1 MLILEN
7 KKRRITIGTII
18 YRTIRMTKNITESAI
33 KSASSSESF
42 TRGYKLYQSGAIFDT
57 FRQGDLLTGKCEG
70 SSAPFY
76 QIRVQLDE
84 GGIQEASCTC
94 PYDWGGYCKHIVALM
109 LTYNHNPDAFIEQ
122 KNISEQLGQLD
133 KDALVH
139 LITKM
144 VDKNPDLYSWLQTA
158 IPAVSVK
165 SQPAQQRNKRKT
177 EVSKSAY
184 KRQIQSILHSLQ
196 GYRMSEAYWM
206 MGGMVDQ
213 LDHVRDTAYDFLEA
227 DDAQGALVILT
238 TLLTEVSGSYEQF
251 DDSDGLLGGFF
262 SELALPLVEAILSAD
277 LSKTERYNLF
287 NELEPVVEE
296 LSAYGIDDLDVVL
309 AALNPGWSE
318 KGLNKQEDN
327 DYDESI
333 LTEAKLNI
341 LERQNRVE
349 EFLKLCLEVGE
360 YQRYIL
366 KQIEAGDFEKAVEVA
381 WKTITQASDVLV
393 IAKSLRDAGHLAE
406 ALRLA
411 ENGLTLDGSKHD
423 LGVWLGPIEENQGQ
437 IDKAIQAYQAA
448 FTSLPSL
455 ELYGILKNLS
465 GTNWGNLKS
474 VLMQVLQ
481 TSPHIDV
488 LADVYLSEE
497 EWDRAIDIADKAGDW
512 NYSLIE
518 KVADAVFPFRP
529 DWVIQASRKQAEGLI
544 AKTQSKYYAIA
555 ARWLAKMKQAY
566 LSSGRKAEW
575 LSYLEGLKSTY
586 SRRPALQ
593 AELRKL

>member
-1 MLILEN
+1 MTNKMTENIL
-7 KKRRITIGTII
+7 
-18 YRTIRMTKNITESAI
+18 
-33 KSASSSESF
+33 KSLSSPESF
-42 TRGYKLYQSGAIFDT
+42 TRGHDLYQSDAVFDT
-57 FRQGDLLTGKCEG
+57 FRQGDLLTGKCKG

-109 LTYNHNPDAFIEQ
+109 LTYVHSPDAFIEQ
-122 KNISEQLGQLD
+122 KNIKELLGQLD
-133 KDALVH
+133 KDGLVY
-139 LITKM
+139 LITKI

-158 IPAVSVK
+158 IPAASAK
-165 SQPAQQRNKRKT
+165 SQPTQQRDKRKT
-177 EVSKSAY
+177 EVSKTAY

-213 LDHVRDTAYDFLEA
+213 LNHVRDTAYDFLEA
-227 DDAQGALVILT
+227 DDAHGALVILT
-238 TLLTEVSGSYEQF
+238 TLLTEVSGSFDQF
-251 DDSDGLLGGFF
+251 DDSDGELGGFL
-262 SELALPLVEAILSAD
+262 SELALPLVEAILSTD
-277 LSKTERYNLF
+277 LSKTERRNLF

-296 LSAYGIDDLDVVL
+296 LSAYGIDDLDVIL
-309 AALNPGWSE
+309 AALNLGWSE
-318 KGLNKQEDN
+318 EVLDEQEDY

-349 EFLKLCLEVGE
+349 EFLQLCFEAGE
-360 YQRYIL
+360 YRRYIL
-366 KQIEAGDFEKAVEVA
+366 KQIEMGEFEKAKEVA
-381 WKTITQASDVLV
+381 WKTITQASDALMV
-393 IAKSLRDAGHLAE
+393 AKALRDAGYLLD

-411 ENGLTLDGSKHD
+411 EKGLDLDGNKHE
-423 LGVWLGPIEENQGQ
+423 LGAWLGPIEETQGQ
-437 IDKAIQAYQAA
+437 IDKAIKAYQAA

-455 ELYGILKNLS
+455 ELYSILKKLS
-465 GTNWGNLKS
+465 GTNWGDLRP
-474 VLMQVLQ
+474 VLMQILQ
-481 TSPHIDV
+481 ASPHTDV
-488 LADVYLSEE
+488 LVDVYLSEE
-497 EWDRAIDIADKAGDW
+497 EWDKAISIAKKAGEW

-544 AKTQSKYYAIA
+544 AKTQSKYYATA

-566 LSSGRKAEW
+566 LASGRKEEW
-575 LSYLEGLKSTY
+575 LFYLEGLKSTY

>member
-1 MLILEN
+1 MTNKMTENIL
-7 KKRRITIGTII
+7 
-18 YRTIRMTKNITESAI
+18 
-33 KSASSSESF
+33 KSLSSPESF
-42 TRGYKLYQSGAIFDT
+42 TRGHDLYQSDAVFDT
-57 FRQGDLLTGKCEG
+57 FRQGDLLTGKCKG

-109 LTYNHNPDAFIEQ
+109 LTYMHNPDAFIEQ
-122 KNISEQLGQLD
+122 KNIKELLGQLD
-133 KDALVH
+133 KDGLVY

-158 IPAVSVK
+158 IPAASAK
-165 SQPAQQRNKRKT
+165 SQPAQQRDKRKT
-177 EVSKSAY
+177 EVSKTAY

-213 LDHVRDTAYDFLEA
+213 LNHIRDTAYDFLEA
-227 DDAQGALVILT
+227 YDTHGALVILT
-238 TLLTEVSGSYEQF
+238 TLLTEVSGSFEQF
-251 DDSDGLLGGFF
+251 DDSDGELVGFF
-262 SELALPLVEAILSAD
+262 SELALPLVEAILSTD
-277 LSKTERYNLF
+277 LSKTERRNLF
-287 NELEPVVEE
+287 NELGPVVEE
-296 LSAYGIDDLDVVL
+296 LSAYGIDDLDVIL
-309 AALNPGWSE
+309 AALNLGWSE
-318 KGLNKQEDN
+318 EVLDEQEDY

-349 EFLKLCLEVGE
+349 EFLQLCFEAGE
-360 YQRYIL
+360 YRRYIL
-366 KQIEAGDFEKAVEVA
+366 KQIEMGEFEKAKEVA
-381 WKTITQASDVLV
+381 WKTITQASDALIV
-393 IAKSLRDAGHLAE
+393 ARALRDAGYLLD

-411 ENGLTLDGSKHD
+411 EKGLDLDGNKHE
-423 LGVWLGPIEENQGQ
+423 LGAWLGPIEETQGQ
-437 IDKAIQAYQAA
+437 IDKAIKAYQAA

-455 ELYGILKNLS
+455 ELYRILKKLS
-465 GTNWGNLKS
+465 GTNWGDLRP
-474 VLMQVLQ
+474 VLMQILQ
-481 TSPHIDV
+481 ASPHTDV
-488 LADVYLSEE
+488 LVDVYLSEE
-497 EWDRAIDIADKAGDW
+497 EWDKAISIAKKAGEW

-544 AKTQSKYYAIA
+544 AKTQSKYYATA

-566 LSSGRKAEW
+566 LASGRKEEW

>member
-1 MLILEN
+1 MTNKMTENIL
-7 KKRRITIGTII
+7 
-18 YRTIRMTKNITESAI
+18 
-33 KSASSSESF
+33 KSLSFPESF
-42 TRGYKLYQSGAIFDT
+42 TRGHDLYQSDAVFDT
-57 FRQGDLLTGKCEG
+57 FRQGDLLTGKCKG
-70 SSAPFY
+70 SSVPFY

-94 PYDWGGYCKHIVALM
+94 PYDWGGYCKHIIALM
-109 LTYNHNPDAFIEQ
+109 LTYVNSPNAFIEQ
-122 KNISEQLGQLD
+122 KNIKELLGQLD

-158 IPAVSVK
+158 IPAASAK
-165 SQPAQQRNKRKT
+165 SQPTQQRDKRKT
-177 EVSKSAY
+177 EVSKTAY

-213 LDHVRDTAYDFLEA
+213 LNHVRDTAYDFLEA
-227 DDAQGALVILT
+227 DDAQGALIILT
-238 TLLTEVSGSYEQF
+238 TLLTEVSGSFDQF
-251 DDSDGLLGGFF
+251 DDSDGELGGFF
-262 SELALPLVEAILSAD
+262 SELALPLVEAILSTG
-277 LSKTERYNLF
+277 LSKTERRNLF

-296 LSAYGIDDLDVVL
+296 LSAYGIDDLDVIL
-309 AALNPGWSE
+309 AALNLGWSE
-318 KGLNKQEDN
+318 EVLDELEDY

-341 LERQNRVE
+341 LLRQNRVE
-349 EFLKLCLEVGE
+349 EFLKLCLEAGE
-360 YQRYIL
+360 YRRYIL
-366 KQIEAGDFEKAVEVA
+366 KQIEVGNFEKAKQVA
-381 WKTITQASDVLV
+381 WKTITQASDALMV
-393 IAKSLRDAGHLAE
+393 AKALRDAGYLLD

-411 ENGLTLDGSKHD
+411 EKGLDLDGNKHE
-423 LGVWLGPIEENQGQ
+423 LGAWLGPIEETQGQ
-437 IDKAIQAYQAA
+437 IDKAIKAYQAA

-455 ELYGILKNLS
+455 ELYSIIKKLS
-465 GTNWGNLKS
+465 SANWGDLRP
-474 VLMQVLQ
+474 VLMQILQ
-481 TSPHIDV
+481 ASPHTDV
-488 LADVYLSEE
+488 LVDVYLSEE
-497 EWDRAIDIADKAGDW
+497 EWDKAISIAKKAGEW

-544 AKTQSKYYAIA
+544 AKTQSKYYATA

-566 LSSGRKAEW
+566 LASGRKEEW

>member
-1 MLILEN
+1 MTNKMTENIL
-7 KKRRITIGTII
+7 
-18 YRTIRMTKNITESAI
+18 
-33 KSASSSESF
+33 KSLSSPESF
-42 TRGYKLYQSGAIFDT
+42 TRGHDLYQSDAVFDT
-57 FRQGDLLTGKCEG
+57 FRQGDLLTGKCKG
-70 SSAPFY
+70 RSAPFY

-109 LTYNHNPDAFIEQ
+109 LTYVHSPDAFIEQ
-122 KNISEQLGQLD
+122 KNIKELLGQLD
-133 KDALVH
+133 KDGLVY

-158 IPAVSVK
+158 IPAASAK
-165 SQPAQQRNKRKT
+165 SQPTQQRDKRKT
-177 EVSKSAY
+177 EVSKTAY

-213 LDHVRDTAYDFLEA
+213 LNHVRDTAYDFLEA
-227 DDAQGALVILT
+227 DDAHGALVILT
-238 TLLTEVSGSYEQF
+238 TLLTEVSGSFDQF
-251 DDSDGLLGGFF
+251 DDSDGELGGFF
-262 SELALPLVEAILSAD
+262 SELALPLVEAVLSTD
-277 LSKTERYNLF
+277 LSKTERRNLF

-296 LSAYGIDDLDVVL
+296 LSAYGIDDLDVIL
-309 AALNPGWSE
+309 AALNLGWSE
-318 KGLNKQEDN
+318 EVLDEQEDY

-349 EFLKLCLEVGE
+349 EFLQLCFKAGE
-360 YQRYIL
+360 YRRYIL
-366 KQIEAGDFEKAVEVA
+366 KQIEMGEFEKAKEVA
-381 WKTITQASDVLV
+381 WKTITQASDALMV
-393 IAKSLRDAGHLAE
+393 AKALRDAGYLLD

-411 ENGLTLDGSKHD
+411 EKGLDLDGNKHE
-423 LGVWLGPIEENQGQ
+423 LGAWLGPIEETQGQ
-437 IDKAIQAYQAA
+437 IDKAIKAYQAA

-455 ELYGILKNLS
+455 ELYSILKKLS
-465 GTNWGNLKS
+465 GANWGDLRP
-474 VLMQVLQ
+474 VLMQILQ
-481 TSPHIDV
+481 ASPHMEV
-488 LADVYLSEE
+488 LVDVYLSEE
-497 EWDRAIDIADKAGDW
+497 EWDKAINIAKEAGEW

-544 AKTQSKYYAIA
+544 AKTQSKYYATA

-566 LSSGRKAEW
+566 LASGRKEEW

>member
-1 MLILEN
+1 MTNKMTENIL
-7 KKRRITIGTII
+7 
-18 YRTIRMTKNITESAI
+18 
-33 KSASSSESF
+33 KSLSSPESF
-42 TRGYKLYQSGAIFDT
+42 TRGHDLYQSDAVFDT
-57 FRQGDLLTGKCEG
+57 FRQGDLLTGKCKG

-76 QIRVQLDE
+76 QIHVQLDE

-109 LTYNHNPDAFIEQ
+109 LTYVHSPDAFIEQ
-122 KNISEQLGQLD
+122 KNINELLGQLD

-144 VDKNPDLYSWLQTA
+144 VDKNPDLYSWLQTD
-158 IPAVSVK
+158 IPAVSAK

-177 EVSKSAY
+177 EVSKTVY

-227 DDAQGALVILT
+227 DDAQGALIILT
-238 TLLTEVSGSYEQF
+238 TLLTEVSGSFEQF
-251 DDSDGLLGGFF
+251 DDSDGELGGFF

-277 LSKTERYNLF
+277 LSKTERRNLF
-287 NELEPVVEE
+287 IELEPVVEE
-296 LSAYGIDDLDVVL
+296 LSAYGIDDLDVIL
-309 AALNPGWSE
+309 AALNLGWSE
-318 KGLNKQEDN
+318 EVLDEQEDY

-349 EFLKLCLEVGE
+349 EFLQLCFEAGE
-360 YQRYIL
+360 YRRYIL
-366 KQIEAGDFEKAVEVA
+366 KQIEMGEFEKAKEVA
-381 WKTITQASDVLV
+381 WKTITQASDALMV
-393 IAKSLRDAGHLAE
+393 AKALRDAGYLLD

-411 ENGLTLDGSKHD
+411 EKGLDLDGNKHE
-423 LGVWLGPIEENQGQ
+423 LGAWLGPIEETQGQ
-437 IDKAIQAYQAA
+437 IDKAIKAYQAA

-455 ELYGILKNLS
+455 ELYSIVKKLS
-465 GTNWGNLKS
+465 GTNWGDLRP
-474 VLMQVLQ
+474 VLMQILQ
-481 TSPHIDV
+481 ASPHMEV
-488 LADVYLSEE
+488 LVDVYLSEE
-497 EWDRAIDIADKAGDW
+497 EWDKAISIAKKAGEW

-544 AKTQSKYYAIA
+544 AKTQSKYYATA

-566 LSSGRKAEW
+566 LASGRKEEW

>member
-1 MLILEN
+1 MPKKLTVNIL
-7 KKRRITIGTII
+7 
-18 YRTIRMTKNITESAI
+18 
-33 KSASSSESF
+33 KSCSSPESF
-42 TRGYKLYQSGAIFDT
+42 TRGHDLYQSDAVFDT
-57 FRQGDLLTGKCEG
+57 FQKDDLLTGKCEG

-76 QIRVQLDE
+76 QIHVQLDE
-84 GGIQEASCTC
+84 GGILEASCTC
-94 PYDWGGYCKHIVALM
+94 PYDWGGYCKHIIALM
-109 LTYNHNPDAFIEQ
+109 LTYMHNPDAFIKQ
-122 KNISEQLGQLD
+122 KNINELLEQLD
-133 KDALVH
+133 KDDLVH

-144 VDKNPDLYSWLQTA
+144 VDKNPNLYSWLQTA
-158 IPAVSVK
+158 IPAVSAK

-177 EVSKSAY
+177 EVSKTAY

-213 LDHVRDTAYDFLEA
+213 LDNVRDTAYDFLEA
-227 DDAQGALVILT
+227 GDAQGALIILT
-238 TLLTEVSGSYEQF
+238 TLLTEVSGSFEQF
-251 DDSDGLLGGFF
+251 DDSDGELGGFF

-277 LSKTERYNLF
+277 LSKTERHNLLI
-287 NELEPVVEE
+287 ELEPVVEE
-296 LSAYGIDDLDVVL
+296 LSAYGIDDLDVIL
-309 AALNPGWSE
+309 AALNLGWSE
-318 KGLNKQEDN
+318 EVLDELEDY

-349 EFLKLCLEVGE
+349 EYLKLCLEAGE
-360 YQRYIL
+360 YRRYIL
-366 KQIEAGDFEKAVEVA
+366 KQIEVGEFEKAKDVA
-381 WKTITQASDVLV
+381 WKTLTLASEALMV
-393 IAKSLRDAGHLAE
+393 ARALRDAGHLSD

-411 ENGLTLDGSKHD
+411 EKGLDLDGNKHE
-423 LGVWLGPIEENQGQ
+423 LGAWLGPIEETQGQ
-437 IDKAIQAYQAA
+437 IDKAIKAYQAA

-455 ELYGILKNLS
+455 ELYSILKKLS
-465 GTNWGNLKS
+465 GTNWGDLRP
-474 VLMQVLQ
+474 VLMQILQ
-481 TSPHIDV
+481 ASPHMDV
-488 LADVYLSEE
+488 LVDVYLSEE
-497 EWDRAIDIADKAGDW
+497 DWDKAISIAKKTGEW

-544 AKTQSKYYAIA
+544 AKTQSKYYATA

-566 LSSGRKAEW
+566 LASGRKEEW

>member
-1 MLILEN
+1 MTNKMTENIL
-7 KKRRITIGTII
+7 
-18 YRTIRMTKNITESAI
+18 
-33 KSASSSESF
+33 KSLSSPESF
-42 TRGYKLYQSGAIFDT
+42 TRGHDLYQSDAVFDT
-57 FRQGDLLTGKCEG
+57 FRQGDLLTGKCKG
-70 SSAPFY
+70 SGAPFY

-109 LTYNHNPDAFIEQ
+109 LTYIHSPDAFIEQ
-122 KNISEQLGQLD
+122 KNIKELLGQLD
-133 KDALVH
+133 KDGLVY

-144 VDKNPDLYSWLQTA
+144 EDKNPDLYSWLQTA
-158 IPAVSVK
+158 IPAASAK
-165 SQPAQQRNKRKT
+165 SQPTQQRDKRKT
-177 EVSKSAY
+177 EVSKTVY

-213 LDHVRDTAYDFLEA
+213 LDRVRDTAYDFLEA
-227 DDAQGALVILT
+227 DDAHGALVILT
-238 TLLTEVSGSYEQF
+238 TLLTEVSGSFDQF
-251 DDSDGLLGGFF
+251 DDSDGELGGFF
-262 SELALPLVEAILSAD
+262 SELALPLVEAILSTD
-277 LSKTERYNLF
+277 LSKTERRNLF

-296 LSAYGIDDLDVVL
+296 LSAYGIDDLDVIL
-309 AALNPGWSE
+309 AALNLGWSDE
-318 KGLNKQEDN
+318 VLDEQEDY

-349 EFLKLCLEVGE
+349 EFLQLCFETGE
-360 YQRYIL
+360 YRRYIL
-366 KQIEAGDFEKAVEVA
+366 KQIEMGEFEKAKEVA
-381 WKTITQASDVLV
+381 WKTITQASDALMV
-393 IAKSLRDAGHLAE
+393 AKALRDAGYLLD

-411 ENGLTLDGSKHD
+411 EKGLDLDGNKHE
-423 LGVWLGPIEENQGQ
+423 LGAWLGPIEETQGQ
-437 IDKAIQAYQAA
+437 IDKAIKAYQAA

-455 ELYGILKNLS
+455 ELYSILKKLS
-465 GTNWGNLKS
+465 GTNWGNLRP
-474 VLMQVLQ
+474 VLMQILQ
-481 TSPHIDV
+481 ASPHTDV
-488 LADVYLSEE
+488 LVDVYLSEE
-497 EWDRAIDIADKAGDW
+497 EWDKAISIAKKAGEW

-544 AKTQSKYYAIA
+544 AKTQSKYYATT

-566 LSSGRKAEW
+566 LASGRKKEW

>member
-1 MLILEN
+1 
-7 KKRRITIGTII
+7 
-18 YRTIRMTKNITESAI
+18 MTKKMTENIL
-33 KSASSSESF
+33 KSLSSPKSF
-42 TRGYKLYQSGAIFDT
+42 TRGHDLYQSDAVFDT

-76 QIRVQLDE
+76 QIHVQLDE

-109 LTYNHNPDAFIEQ
+109 LTFMHNPDAFIEQ
-122 KNISEQLGQLD
+122 KNIKERLGQLD

-158 IPAVSVK
+158 IPVASVQ
-165 SQPAQQRNKRKT
+165 SQPGQQRNKRKT
-177 EVSKSAY
+177 EVSKTAY

-213 LDHVRDTAYDFLEA
+213 LDHVCETAYDFLEA
-227 DDAQGALVILT
+227 DDAQGALVILI
-238 TLLTEVSGSYEQF
+238 TLLTEVSGSFEQF
-251 DDSDGLLGGFF
+251 DDSDGELGGFL
-262 SELALPLVEAILSAD
+262 SDLALPLVEAILSAD
-277 LSKTERYNLF
+277 LSKTERRSLF

-296 LSAYGIDDLDVVL
+296 LSAYGIDDLDVIL
-309 AALNPGWSE
+309 AALNLGWSDE
-318 KGLNKQEDN
+318 VLAEQEDY

-333 LTEAKLNI
+333 LAEAKLNI

-349 EFLKLCLEVGE
+349 EYLKLCLEVGE
-360 YQRYIL
+360 YRRYIL
-366 KQIEAGDFEKAVEVA
+366 KQIEVGDFKKAKEVA
-381 WKTITQASDVLV
+381 WKTITQASDALV
-393 IAKSLRDAGHLAE
+393 IAKALRDAGHLPD
-406 ALRLA
+406 ALHLA
-411 ENGLTLDGSKHD
+411 EKGLDLDGNKHE
-423 LGVWLGPIEENQGQ
+423 LGAWLGPIEETQGQ
-437 IDKAIQAYQAA
+437 IDKAVQAYQAA

-455 ELYGILKNLS
+455 DLYRILKKLS
-465 GTNWGNLKS
+465 GANWGNLRS
-474 VLMQVLQ
+474 ILMQVLQ
-481 TSPHIDV
+481 VSHHTDV
-488 LADVYLSEE
+488 LVDVYLSEE
-497 EWDRAIDIADKAGDW
+497 EWDQAISIADKAGEW
-512 NYSLIE
+512 NYSLIQ
-518 KVADAVFPFRP
+518 KVADTVFPFRP

-544 AKTQSKYYAIA
+544 AKTQSKYYATA

-566 LSSGRKAEW
+566 CASGRKEEW
-575 LSYLEGLKSTY
+575 LSYLDGLKNTY

>member
-1 MLILEN
+1 MPKKLTVNIL
-7 KKRRITIGTII
+7 
-18 YRTIRMTKNITESAI
+18 
-33 KSASSSESF
+33 KSCSSPESF
-42 TRGYKLYQSGAIFDT
+42 TRGHDLYQSDAVFDT
-57 FRQGDLLTGKCEG
+57 FQKDDLLTGKCEG

-76 QIRVQLDE
+76 QIHVQLDE

-94 PYDWGGYCKHIVALM
+94 PYDWGGYCKHIIALM
-109 LTYNHNPDAFIEQ
+109 LTYMHNPDAFIEQ
-122 KNISEQLGQLD
+122 KNINELLEQLD
-133 KDALVH
+133 KDDLVH

-144 VDKNPDLYSWLQTA
+144 ADKNPDLYSWLQTA
-158 IPAVSVK
+158 IPAVLAK

-177 EVSKSAY
+177 VVSKTAY

-196 GYRMSEAYWM
+196 GYRMSEAYLM

-227 DDAQGALVILT
+227 DDAQGALIILT
-238 TLLTEVSGSYEQF
+238 TLLTEVSGSFEQF
-251 DDSDGLLGGFF
+251 DDSDGELGGLF
-262 SELALPLVEAILSAD
+262 SELSLPLVEAILSAD
-277 LSKTERYNLF
+277 LSKTERHNLII
-287 NELEPVVEE
+287 ELEPVVEE
-296 LSAYGIDDLDVVL
+296 LSAYGIDDLDVIL
-309 AALNPGWSE
+309 AALNLGWSE
-318 KGLNKQEDN
+318 EVLDELEDY
-327 DYDESI
+327 DYDEAI

-341 LERQNRVE
+341 LERQNRIE
-349 EFLKLCLEVGE
+349 EYLKLCLEAGE
-360 YQRYIL
+360 YRRYIL
-366 KQIEAGDFEKAVEVA
+366 KQIEVGEFEKAKEVA
-381 WKTITQASDVLV
+381 WKTLTLASEALMV
-393 IAKSLRDAGHLAE
+393 AMALRDAGHLLD

-411 ENGLTLDGSKHD
+411 EKGLDLDGSKHD
-423 LGVWLGPIEENQGQ
+423 LGTWLGPIEEAQGQ

-455 ELYGILKNLS
+455 TLYGILKKLS
-465 GTNWGNLKS
+465 GMNWGNLKPI
-474 VLMQVLQ
+474 LMQILQ
-481 TSPHIDV
+481 ASPHMDV
-488 LADVYLSEE
+488 LVDVYLSEE
-497 EWDRAIDIADKAGDW
+497 EWDIAISIAKKAGEW

-544 AKTQSKYYAIA
+544 AKTQSKYYATA

-566 LSSGRKAEW
+566 LASGRKAEW

>member
-1 MLILEN
+1 
-7 KKRRITIGTII
+7 
-18 YRTIRMTKNITESAI
+18 MTKNITESAL

-109 LTYNHNPDAFIEQ
+109 LTYIHNPDAFIEQ
-122 KNISEQLGQLD
+122 KNIKELLGQLD
-133 KDALVH
+133 KDGLVY
-139 LITKM
+139 LITKI

-158 IPAVSVK
+158 IPAASAK
-165 SQPAQQRNKRKT
+165 SQPTQQRDKRKT
-177 EVSKSAY
+177 EVSKTAY

-213 LDHVRDTAYDFLEA
+213 LNHVRDTAYDFLEA
-227 DDAQGALVILT
+227 DDAHGALVILT
-238 TLLTEVSGSYEQF
+238 TLLTEVSGSFDQF
-251 DDSDGLLGGFF
+251 DDSDGELGGFF
-262 SELALPLVEAILSAD
+262 SELALPLVEAILSTD
-277 LSKTERYNLF
+277 LSKTERRNLF

-296 LSAYGIDDLDVVL
+296 LSAYGIDDLDVIL
-309 AALNPGWSE
+309 AALNLGWSE
-318 KGLNKQEDN
+318 EVLDEQEDY

-360 YQRYIL
+360 YRRYIL
-366 KQIEAGDFEKAVEVA
+366 KQIEMGNFEKAKQVA
-381 WKTITQASDVLV
+381 WKTITQASDALMV
-393 IAKSLRDAGHLAE
+393 AKALRDAGYLLD

-411 ENGLTLDGSKHD
+411 EKGLDLDGNKHE
-423 LGVWLGPIEENQGQ
+423 LGAWLGPIEETQGQ
-437 IDKAIQAYQAA
+437 IDKAIKAYQAA

-455 ELYGILKNLS
+455 ELYSILKKLS
-465 GTNWGNLKS
+465 GTNWGDLRP
-474 VLMQVLQ
+474 VLMQILQ
-481 TSPHIDV
+481 ASPHTDV
-488 LADVYLSEE
+488 LVDVYLSEE
-497 EWDRAIDIADKAGDW
+497 EWEQSDRH
-512 NYSLIE
+512 
-518 KVADAVFPFRP
+518 
-529 DWVIQASRKQAEGLI
+529 
-544 AKTQSKYYAIA
+544 
-555 ARWLAKMKQAY
+555 
-566 LSSGRKAEW
+566 
-575 LSYLEGLKSTY
+575 
-586 SRRPALQ
+586 RR
-593 AELRKL
+593 

>member
-1 MLILEN
+1 
-7 KKRRITIGTII
+7 
-18 YRTIRMTKNITESAI
+18 MTKKITESTL
-33 KSASSSESF
+33 KSLSSPESF
-42 TRGYKLYQSGAIFDT
+42 TRGHDLYQSDAIFDT
-57 FRQGDLLTGKCEG
+57 FRQGDLLTGKCKG

-76 QIRVQLDE
+76 QIHVQMDE

-94 PYDWGGYCKHIVALM
+94 PYDRNTPGGGWGGYCKHIVALM
-109 LTYNHNPDAFIEQ
+109 LTYIHNPDAFIEQ
-122 KNISEQLGQLD
+122 KNIKELLGQLD
-133 KDALVH
+133 KDTLVQ

-144 VDKNPDLYSWLQTA
+144 VDKSPDLYSWLQTA
-158 IPAVSVK
+158 IPIVSAK
-165 SQPAQQRNKRKT
+165 SQPTQQRNKCKS
-177 EVSKSAY
+177 EVSKTAY

-213 LDHVRDTAYDFLEA
+213 LDHVLDTAYDFLEA
-227 DDAQGALVILT
+227 DDAPGALVILT
-238 TLLTEVSGSYEQF
+238 TLLTEVSGSFEQF
-251 DDSDGLLGGFF
+251 DDSDGELGGFL

-277 LSKTERYNLF
+277 LSKTERRSLF
-287 NELEPVVEE
+287 NELKPVVEE
-296 LSAYGIDDLDVVL
+296 LSAYGIDDLDVIL
-309 AALNPGWSE
+309 AALNLGWSDE
-318 KGLNKQEDN
+318 MLDEQEDY

-333 LTEAKLNI
+333 LIEAKLNI

-349 EFLKLCLEVGE
+349 EYLKLCLEVGK
-360 YQRYIL
+360 YRRYIL
-366 KQIEAGDFEKAVEVA
+366 KQIEVGEFEKAKEVA
-381 WKTITQASDVLV
+381 WKTITQASDALMV
-393 IAKSLRDAGHLAE
+393 AKALRETGHLTDALHLAE
-406 ALRLA
+406 K
-411 ENGLTLDGSKHD
+411 GLDLDGNKHD
-423 LGVWLGPIEENQGQ
+423 LGVWLGPIEETQGQ
-437 IDKAIQAYQAA
+437 IDKAIKAYQVA

-455 ELYGILKNLS
+455 TLYGTLKKLS
-465 GTNWGNLKS
+465 GTNWGDLRP
-474 VLMQVLQ
+474 VLMQILQ
-481 TSPHIDV
+481 ASPHMDV
-488 LADVYLSEE
+488 LVDVYLSEE
-497 EWDRAIDIADKAGDW
+497 EWDKAIRVADKAGEW

-544 AKTQSKYYAIA
+544 VKTQSKYYAAA

>member
-1 MLILEN
+1 MTNKMTENIL
-7 KKRRITIGTII
+7 
-18 YRTIRMTKNITESAI
+18 
-33 KSASSSESF
+33 KSLSSPESF
-42 TRGYKLYQSGAIFDT
+42 TRGHDLYQSDAVFDT
-57 FRQGDLLTGKCEG
+57 FRQGDLLTGKCKG

-109 LTYNHNPDAFIEQ
+109 LTYVHSPDAFIEQ
-122 KNISEQLGQLD
+122 KNIKELLGQLD
-133 KDALVH
+133 KDGLVY
-139 LITKM
+139 LITKI

-158 IPAVSVK
+158 IPAASAK
-165 SQPAQQRNKRKT
+165 SQPTQQRDKRKT
-177 EVSKSAY
+177 EVSKTAY

-213 LDHVRDTAYDFLEA
+213 LNHVRDTAYDFLEA
-227 DDAQGALVILT
+227 DDAHGALVILT
-238 TLLTEVSGSYEQF
+238 TLLTEVSGSFDQF
-251 DDSDGLLGGFF
+251 DDSDGELGGFL
-262 SELALPLVEAILSAD
+262 SELALPLVEAILSTD
-277 LSKTERYNLF
+277 LSKTERRNLF

-296 LSAYGIDDLDVVL
+296 LSAYGIDDMDVIL
-309 AALNPGWSE
+309 AALNLGWSE
-318 KGLNKQEDN
+318 EVLDEQEDY

-349 EFLKLCLEVGE
+349 EFLQLCFEAGE
-360 YQRYIL
+360 YRRYIL
-366 KQIEAGDFEKAVEVA
+366 KQIEMGEFEKAKEVA
-381 WKTITQASDVLV
+381 WKTITQASDALMV
-393 IAKSLRDAGHLAE
+393 AKALRDAGYLLD

-411 ENGLTLDGSKHD
+411 EKGLDLDGNKHE
-423 LGVWLGPIEENQGQ
+423 LGAWLGPIEETQGQ
-437 IDKAIQAYQAA
+437 IDKAIKAYQAA

-455 ELYGILKNLS
+455 ELYSILKKLS
-465 GTNWGNLKS
+465 GTNWGDLRP
-474 VLMQVLQ
+474 VLMQILQ
-481 TSPHIDV
+481 ASPHTDV
-488 LADVYLSEE
+488 LVDVYLSEE
-497 EWDRAIDIADKAGDW
+497 EWDKAISIAKKAGEW

-544 AKTQSKYYAIA
+544 AKTQSKYYATA

-566 LSSGRKAEW
+566 LASGRKEEW
-575 LSYLEGLKSTY
+575 LFYLEGLKSTY

>member
-1 MLILEN
+1 MTNKMTENIL
-7 KKRRITIGTII
+7 
-18 YRTIRMTKNITESAI
+18 
-33 KSASSSESF
+33 KSLSSPESF
-42 TRGYKLYQSGAIFDT
+42 TRGHDLYQSDAVFDT
-57 FRQGDLLTGKCEG
+57 FRQGDLLTGKCKG

-76 QIRVQLDE
+76 MLRVQLDE

-94 PYDWGGYCKHIVALM
+94 PYDWGGYCKHIIALM
-109 LTYNHNPDAFIEQ
+109 LTYMHNPDAFIEQ
-122 KNISEQLGQLD
+122 KNIKELLGQLD
-133 KDALVH
+133 KDGLVY
-139 LITKM
+139 LITKI

-158 IPAVSVK
+158 IPAASAK
-165 SQPAQQRNKRKT
+165 SQPTQQRDKRKT
-177 EVSKSAY
+177 EVSKTAY

-213 LDHVRDTAYDFLEA
+213 LNHVRDTAYDFLEA
-227 DDAQGALVILT
+227 DDAHGALVILT
-238 TLLTEVSGSYEQF
+238 TLLTEVSGSFEQF
-251 DDSDGLLGGFF
+251 DDSDGELGGFF

-277 LSKTERYNLF
+277 LSKTERRNLF

-296 LSAYGIDDLDVVL
+296 LSAYGIDDLDVIL
-309 AALNPGWSE
+309 AALNLGWSE
-318 KGLNKQEDN
+318 EVLDEQEDY

-349 EFLKLCLEVGE
+349 EFLQLCFEAGE
-360 YQRYIL
+360 YRRYIL
-366 KQIEAGDFEKAVEVA
+366 KQIEMGEFEKAKQVA
-381 WKTITQASDVLV
+381 WKTITQASDALMV
-393 IAKSLRDAGHLAE
+393 AKALRDAGYLLD

-411 ENGLTLDGSKHD
+411 EKGLDLDGNKHE
-423 LGVWLGPIEENQGQ
+423 LGAWLGPIEETQGQ
-437 IDKAIQAYQAA
+437 IDKAIKAYQAA

-455 ELYGILKNLS
+455 ELYSILKKLS
-465 GTNWGNLKS
+465 GTNWGDLRP
-474 VLMQVLQ
+474 VLMQILQ
-481 TSPHIDV
+481 ASPHTDV
-488 LADVYLSEE
+488 LVDVYLSEE
-497 EWDRAIDIADKAGDW
+497 EWDKAISIAKKAGEW

-544 AKTQSKYYAIA
+544 AKTQSKYYATA

-566 LSSGRKAEW
+566 LASGRKEEW
-575 LSYLEGLKSTY
+575 LFYLEGLKSTY

>member
-1 MLILEN
+1 MP
-7 KKRRITIGTII
+7 KK
-18 YRTIRMTKNITESAI
+18 ITENI
-33 KSASSSESF
+33 LKSLSSPESF
-42 TRGYKLYQSGAIFDT
+42 TRGHNLYQSDAVFDT
-57 FRQGDLLTGKCEG
+57 FRQGDILTGKCEG

-76 QIRVQLDE
+76 QLRVQFDE

-94 PYDWGGYCKHIVALM
+94 PYNWGGYCKHIIALL
-109 LTYNHNPDAFIEQ
+109 LTYIHNPDAFIEQ
-122 KNISEQLGQLD
+122 KSTKELLGQLD

-144 VDKNPDLYSWLQTA
+144 VDQNPDLYSWLQTA
-158 IPAVSVK
+158 IPAVSAK

-177 EVSKSAY
+177 KVSKTAY

-227 DDAQGALVILT
+227 DDARGALVILT
-238 TLLTEVSGSYEQF
+238 TLLTEVSGSFEQF

-262 SELALPLVEAILSAD
+262 SELALPLVDASLSAD
-277 LSKTERYNLF
+277 LSKTERRSLF
-287 NELEPVVEE
+287 NELEPVVEK
-296 LSAYGIDDLDVVL
+296 LSDYGIDDLDVIL
-309 AALNPGWSE
+309 AALNLGWSE
-318 KGLNKQEDN
+318 EVLDEQK
-327 DYDESI
+327 DYDYNETI
-333 LTEAKLNI
+333 LIGAKLNI
-341 LERQNRVE
+341 LERHNRIE
-349 EFLKLCLEVGE
+349 EYLKLCLEAGE
-360 YQRYIL
+360 YRRYIL
-366 KQIEAGDFEKAVEVA
+366 KQIEVGEFEKAKEVA
-381 WKTITQASDVLV
+381 WKTITQASDALM
-393 IAKSLRDAGHLAE
+393 IAKSLRDAGHLQD

-411 ENGLTLDGSKHD
+411 EKGLDLDGNKHE
-423 LGVWLGPIEENQGQ
+423 LGGWLGPLEETQGQ

-455 ELYGILKNLS
+455 ELYGILKKLS
-465 GTNWGNLKS
+465 GANWGNLRS

-481 TSPHIDV
+481 ASPHTDV
-488 LADVYLSEE
+488 LVDVYLSEE
-497 EWDRAIDIADKAGDW
+497 EWDKAISVADKAGEW

-555 ARWLAKMKQAY
+555 AHWLAKMKQAY
-566 LSSGRKAEW
+566 LASGRKAEW
-575 LSYLEGLKSTY
+575 LSYLDGLKSTY

-593 AELRKL
+593 AQLRKL

>member
-1 MLILEN
+1 
-7 KKRRITIGTII
+7 
-18 YRTIRMTKNITESAI
+18 
-33 KSASSSESF
+33 
-42 TRGYKLYQSGAIFDT
+42 
-57 FRQGDLLTGKCEG
+57 
-70 SSAPFY
+70 
-76 QIRVQLDE
+76 
-84 GGIQEASCTC
+84 
-94 PYDWGGYCKHIVALM
+94 
-109 LTYNHNPDAFIEQ
+109 
-122 KNISEQLGQLD
+122 
-133 KDALVH
+133 
-139 LITKM
+139 
-144 VDKNPDLYSWLQTA
+144 
-158 IPAVSVK
+158 
-165 SQPAQQRNKRKT
+165 
-177 EVSKSAY
+177 
-184 KRQIQSILHSLQ
+184 
-196 GYRMSEAYWM
+196 
-206 MGGMVDQ
+206 
-213 LDHVRDTAYDFLEA
+213 
-227 DDAQGALVILT
+227 
-238 TLLTEVSGSYEQF
+238 
-251 DDSDGLLGGFF
+251 
-262 SELALPLVEAILSAD
+262 
-277 LSKTERYNLF
+277 
-287 NELEPVVEE
+287 VVEE

-318 KGLNKQEDN
+318 KGLNQQEDY